1 MRNVFLFL
9 RRFSVF
15 IAFIILQIIS
25 LYFLFSYNKYH
36 HARGLGMAG
45 SVTSY
50 FNGKYKALDDFFKMK
65 EENKRI
71 HAMNDS
77 LMNLLNRNFVFV
89 DSAGVVKT
97 DSARFDTT
105 GKARQFYWRNAQVL
119 YSTVNSDKNYL
130 QINKGGTSGIKED
143 MGVLSSNGG
152 LVGKVVNVGTNFS
165 QVMTLLHVINKLS
178 VQIKRTGTSGM
189 LSWDG
194 KTPTELTLNGI
205 PKTDSI
211 RRGDTI
217 LTGNYSLS
225 YPSGQM
231 VGTVARVLKDGAT
244 NFLILKIRPTANFGS
259 LQHVFVVENLNLK
272 EQKALDDETR
282 KIIDKNQPGN

>member
-1 MRNVFLFL
+1 MRNIFLFI

-25 LYFLFSYNKYH
+25 LYLLFSYNRYH
-36 HARGLGMAG
+36 QAQGLNLAG
-45 SVTSY
+45 SITSY
-50 FNGKYKALDDFFKMK
+50 FNSKYNAFEDFFAMK
-65 EENKRI
+65 EENRRI

-77 LMNLLNRNFVFV
+77 LMNLLNQNFAIA
-89 DSAGVVKT
+89 DTTTVVKT
-97 DSARFDTT
+97 DSLRFDTT
-105 GKARQFYWRNAQVL
+105 GKARQFAWRSAQVL

-130 QINKGGTSGIKED
+130 QINKGSSSGIKED

-152 LVGKVVNVGTNFS
+152 LVGKVVNVGPNFS

-178 VQIKRTGTSGM
+178 VQIKRTGSTGM

-194 KTPTELTLNGI
+194 KSTKELILNGI

-211 RRGDTI
+211 RRGDTV

-225 YPSGQM
+225 YPAGHM
-231 VGTVARVLKDGAT
+231 VGTVARVLKDDAT
-244 NFLILKIRPTANFGS
+244 NFLILKIRPAANFGS
-259 LQHVFVVENLNLK
+259 LQHVFVVENLK
-272 EQKALDDETR
+272 YSEQKALDEQTR
-282 KIIDKNQPGN
+282 RMIERSAPK